1 MQNSQ
6 LDIDYYKK
14 KGEYLEVINRFA
26 TVLLNAKTIDDV
38 VWSVA
43 KNAIAQLG
51 YVDCVVY
58 LLDDQNE
65 YLIQRAAHGPKNP
78 IDLDILNPIKIK
90 IGVGIVGTVAEKCIG
105 EIVTDTTKDK
115 RYILDDNM
123 GLSEIAVPIIY
134 QNKIIGV
141 IDSEHPEKNYYT
153 QDDLEILTT
162 IASMTATK
170 LVQGQDNEK
179 IQIYQNNLESLV
191 EEKTTELNN
200 ALIELKAQTLEL
212 KDSIN
217 YAKRIQKA
225 ILRNPDSV
233 KEIWPDSF
241 LLYKPKDSIG
251 GDFYLM
257 EQINDKIVIAV
268 ADCTGHGVPG
278 AIISVICDNAI
289 KRAIRNVG
297 LSDPAK
303 ILDQT
308 RDFVIETFM
317 GSGEDIKDGMD
328 IALCI
333 LDPITLQ
340 VSYSGANISLHYIKQ
355 SELIEIKSDKQ
366 PVGNHLI
373 KNPFTS
379 HTIQLSKNDSI
390 FLFTDG
396 MPDQFGGPKGK
407 KFKYKQ
413 LRELIHSSQ
422 QLSMLKLGEL
432 VDKTFDDWKANI
444 TQVDDVSILGIRV

>member
-6 LDIDYYKK
+6 LDIDYYKR
-14 KGEYLEVINRFA
+14 KGEFLEVINRFA
-26 TVLLNAKTIDDV
+26 TVLLNAKTIDDI

-51 YVDCVVY
+51 YVDCVIY
-58 LLDDQNE
+58 LLDENYE

-90 IGVGIVGTVAEKCIG
+90 IGVGIVGTVAKTCQG
-105 EIVTDTTKDK
+105 EIVTDTTKDT

-141 IDSEHPEKNYYT
+141 IDSEHPEKNYYSK
-153 QDDLEILTT
+153 DDLEILTT

-170 LVQGQDNEK
+170 LIQAQDNEK
-179 IQIYQNNLESLV
+179 IQLYQNNLESLV
-191 EEKTTELNN
+191 EEKTIELNN
-200 ALIELKAQTLEL
+200 ALTELKAQTLEL

-217 YAKRIQKA
+217 YAMRIQKA
-225 ILRNPDSV
+225 ILRNPDSI
-233 KEIWPDSF
+233 KEILPNSF

-251 GDFYLM
+251 GDFYLV
-257 EQINDKIVIAV
+257 EQINNKIIVAV

-289 KRAIRNVG
+289 KRAIRDVG
-297 LSDPAK
+297 LSDSAK
-303 ILDQT
+303 ILNQT

-333 LDPITLQ
+333 IDPTTLQ
-340 VSYSGANISLHYIKQ
+340 VNYSGANISLHYIKQ
-355 SELIEIKSDKQ
+355 NELIEIKSDKQ

-379 HTIQLSKNDSI
+379 HTIQLNKSDSL

-422 QLSMLKLGEL
+422 RLSMFKFGEL
-432 VDKTFDDWKANI
+432 IDKTFDDWKGNI
-444 TQVDDVSILGIRV
+444 MQVDDVSIVGIRL

>member
-1 MQNSQ
+1 MATSQ
-6 LDIDYYKK
+6 LDIDYYKR

-26 TVLLNAKTIDDV
+26 TVLLNAKTIDDI

-58 LLDDQNE
+58 LLDEQNE

-78 IDLDILNPIKIK
+78 IDLDIRNPIKIK
-90 IGVGIVGTVAEKCIG
+90 IGVGIVGTVAKTCIG
-105 EIVTDTTKDK
+105 EIVSDTTQDS

-134 QNKIIGV
+134 ENQIIGV
-141 IDSEHPEKNYYT
+141 IDSENPEKNYYSK
-153 QDDLEILTT
+153 DDLEILTT

-170 LVQGQDNEK
+170 LMQAKDNERIK
-179 IQIYQNNLESLV
+179 IYQNNLESLV
-191 EEKTTELNN
+191 EEKTIELNN
-200 ALIELKAQTLEL
+200 TLTELKAQTLEL
-212 KDSIN
+212 KDSIT

-225 ILRNPDSV
+225 ILRNPDS
-233 KEIWPDSF
+233 IQTIIPNSF
-241 LLYKPKDSIG
+241 LYYKPKDSIG
-251 GDFYLM
+251 GDFYLA
-257 EQINDKIVIAV
+257 EQIKDKILIAV

-297 LSDPAK
+297 LSDPA
-303 ILDQT
+303 LVLNQT
-308 RDFVIETFM
+308 RDFVIETFK
-317 GSGEDIKDGMD
+317 GSDEDIKDGMD

-333 LDPITLQ
+333 IDPVTLQ
-340 VSYSGANISLHYIKQ
+340 LSYSGANISLHYTSKN
-355 SELIEIKSDKQ
+355 ELLEIKGDKQ
-366 PVGNHLI
+366 PVGNHLF
-373 KNPFTS
+373 KQPFTS
-379 HTIQLSKNDSI
+379 HVLQLVKGDSV
-390 FLFTDG
+390 FLFSDG

-413 LRELIHSSQ
+413 LRELLQSSQ
-422 QLSMLKLGEL
+422 QDSMQQQGAKIIKVFEAWKGE
-432 VDKTFDDWKANI
+432 VM
-444 TQVDDVSILGIRV
+444 QVDDVCILGVRF